1 MRAPQK
7 LGNVFDLL
15 EYAGNEMEGKVEYW
29 DALFDSQ
36 SSCSIS
42 KDNVDEKIVL
52 PELTGIQL
60 RSFKNGVWRSAS
72 TYKMDESKLKE
83 MAKHL
88 VKPRPKAEREIKLKY
103 LSPLRLNVTMPFKK
117 NPDDVSLE
125 SKIEDIRSFH
135 DAALNLDKRI
145 INVQTRYLDSRIERI
160 FVNSEGSSMRQVV
173 TRTRLLMFPIAR
185 ENNKIRMD
193 FVSLGGAKG
202 YEVVDETDF
211 DAVAKK
217 TVDSSIELLNAK
229 TPPSGEFPVV
239 VDSHMAGIIAHE
251 SFGHGLEAD
260 QVIRQRSYLAGLIGK
275 QVASELTTI
284 IDSSKVPGG
293 HGSYVFDDEG
303 IPAKENILVKNGIL
317 ERFLTDRFCASVLQC
332 ENTASSR
339 VESYLTKHFVRMSN
353 TYFAAGDMTL
363 EELLEPIKKG
373 VMLVHSNFGM
383 EDPLGGGIQCTST
396 KGYMIEHGKIG
407 VPLTEISLSGSVLEV
422 LKSIDGVGKKLEFG
436 LGTCGKGSEDLVPVG
451 DGGPYL
457 RIQRAIVSGG

>member
-1 MRAPQK
+1 MVIESRD
-7 LGNVFDLL
+7 VFDLL
-15 EYAGNEMEGKVEYW
+15 EYAGNQMEGKVEYW

-42 KDNVDEKIVL
+42 KDNVDERISL

-60 RSFKNGVWRSAS
+60 RSFKNGMWRSAS
-72 TYKMDESKLKE
+72 TYKMDKPKLKE
-83 MAKHL
+83 LAKRLTKSGQKAKRGVKLKHL
-88 VKPRPKAEREIKLKY
+88 K
-103 LSPLRLNVTMPFKK
+103 PLRLNVTMPVKK
-117 NPDDVSLE
+117 NPADVSLE
-125 SKIEDIRSFH
+125 SKVKDMRSFH
-135 DAALNLDKRI
+135 DAALSLDKRI
-145 INVQTRYLDSRIERI
+145 INILTRYLDSRVERI

-173 TRTRLLMFPIAR
+173 TRTRLLMFSIAR

-193 FVSLGGAKG
+193 FANLGGAKG
-202 YEVVDETDF
+202 YEVVEETDF
-211 DAVAKK
+211 DDVAKK

-229 TPPSGEFPVV
+229 TPPSGEFPVI

-275 QVASELTTI
+275 QVASESTTI
-284 IDSSKVPGG
+284 IDSSTVPGG

-303 IPAKENILVKNGIL
+303 IPAKENVIVKNGIL
-317 ERFLTDRFCASVLQC
+317 ERFLTDRFSASVLQC
-332 ENTASSR
+332 ETTASGR
-339 VESYLTKHFVRMSN
+339 VESYLTKRFVRMSN

-396 KGYMIEHGKIG
+396 KGYMIDHGKIG
-407 VPLTEISLSGSVLEV
+407 TPLTEVSLSGSVLTV

-436 LGTCGKGSEDLVPVG
+436 LGTCGKGSEDYIPVG

-457 RIQRAIVSGG
+457 RIQKAIVSGG

>member
-1 MRAPQK
+1 MATKSRD
-7 LGNVFDLL
+7 VFDLL
-15 EYAGNEMEGKVEYW
+15 EYAGNQMEGKVEYW

-36 SSCSIS
+36 SSCSIY
-42 KDNVDEKIVL
+42 KDNVDERIAL

-72 TYKMDESKLKE
+72 TYKMDKPKLKE
-83 MAKHL
+83 LAKHL
-88 VKPRPKAEREIKLKY
+88 AKSRQKAKMEVKLNYLKP
-103 LSPLRLNVTMPFKK
+103 SKLNVIMPVKK
-117 NPDDVSLE
+117 SPADVSLE
-125 SKIEDIRSFH
+125 SKVEDMRSFH
-135 DAALNLDKRI
+135 DAALGLDKRI
-145 INVQTRYLDSRIERI
+145 INVQTRYLDSRVERI
-160 FVNSEGSSMRQVV
+160 FVNSEGSSMRQVI

-193 FVSLGGAKG
+193 FANLGGAKG
-202 YEVVDETDF
+202 YEVVEETDF
-211 DAVAKK
+211 DDVAKK
-217 TVDSSIELLNAK
+217 TVDSSIELLDAK
-229 TPPSGEFPVV
+229 TPPSGELPIV

-284 IDSSKVPGG
+284 IDSSRVPGG
-293 HGSYVFDDEG
+293 YGSYVFDDEG
-303 IPAKENILVKNGIL
+303 IPAKENRIVKNGIL
-317 ERFLTDRFCASVLQC
+317 ERFLTDRFSASALQS
-332 ENTASSR
+332 ETTANSR
-339 VESYLTKHFVRMSN
+339 IESYLTKRFVRMSN

-363 EELLEPIKKG
+363 EELLEPVKKG
-373 VMLVHSNFGM
+373 VMLVHSYFGM
-383 EDPLGGGIQCTST
+383 EDPLGGGLQCTST

-407 VPLTEISLSGSVLEV
+407 VPLTKISLSGSVLRV

-457 RIQRAIVSGG
+457 RIQKAIVSGG